1 MFVVRLLNQCI
12 KLAMSISENNLIKTK
27 ALVHGFPIISHS
39 KDIPD
44 NGELLLLHRFLRWPN
59 GVRKYKAYRVD
70 LRKRKTVPVAGL
82 GGLAMFMGERQ
93 ALSVPAGVFPTISAN
108 TVFLGFCFSER
119 TRYEQIS
126 AYCLLNGRVEHIV
139 PASGTKM
146 DGYDPVVLLIACPVG
161 FVAMEPTAA
170 ADQTVKKPVTTR
182 SSKVFGA
189 WTLEAAMLPICMTLV
204 QVFTMVTLL
213 LSKLALN
220 AGMKPFVFLVYR
232 NLVAAAAV
240 APLALIFERD
250 MWEKVSLV
258 ICGWISVNSIFGI
271 VLAMGLYYYG
281 LSATGAAYSVNFLNL
296 IPIVTFV
303 MAIVFG
309 SEKLVLA
316 KWPGM
321 MKLLGTLVCVCG
333 AMIVSMF
340 KGRLL
345 HLWPTHL
352 LRYSHGAQAASTAS
366 SASDGLHYGMA
377 GGTVFLCGSCLSYG
391 LWFVVQARLAKVF
404 PSKYLVT
411 TLTCLLGSLQSVV
424 VGIFLNHGISQWKI
438 KWDLQLLT
446 VGVFNTAIP
455 YVLNTWAISCRG
467 PVYPSMFSSLL
478 LVITTVMDSLLLG
491 TNIYLGSVLGT
502 LLIIVGLYAFLW
514 GKAEELQLA
523 ATAKKLAR
531 SVQEAQE
538 KSGDMA

>member
-1 MFVVRLLNQCI
+1 
-12 KLAMSISENNLIKTK
+12 
-27 ALVHGFPIISHS
+27 
-39 KDIPD
+39 
-44 NGELLLLHRFLRWPN
+44 
-59 GVRKYKAYRVD
+59 
-70 LRKRKTVPVAGL
+70 
-82 GGLAMFMGERQ
+82 
-93 ALSVPAGVFPTISAN
+93 
-108 TVFLGFCFSER
+108 
-119 TRYEQIS
+119 
-126 AYCLLNGRVEHIV
+126 
-139 PASGTKM
+139 
-146 DGYDPVVLLIACPVG
+146 
-161 FVAMEPTAA
+161 MEPTAA
-170 ADQTVKKPVTTR
+170 ADQTVNKPVTTR
-182 SSKVFGA
+182 NSTVFGT
-189 WTLEAAMLPICMTLV
+189 WTLEDAMLPICMTLV

-240 APLALIFERD
+240 APLALIFER
-250 MWEKVSLV
+250 V
-258 ICGWISVNSIFGI
+258 

-303 MAIVFG
+303 TAIMFG

-366 SASDGLHYGMA
+366 SASNGLHFGMA

-424 VGIFLNHGISQWKI
+424 VGIFLNHGIAQWKI

-446 VGVFNTAIP
+446 VVYSGVFNTAIP
-455 YVLNTWAISCRG
+455 YVLNSWAISCRG

-478 LVITTVMDSLLLG
+478 LIITTVMDSLLLG

-514 GKAEELQLA
+514 GKGEELQ
-523 ATAKKLAR
+523 TKLAR
-531 SVQEAQE
+531 SMKEAQE

>member
-1 MFVVRLLNQCI
+1 
-12 KLAMSISENNLIKTK
+12 
-27 ALVHGFPIISHS
+27 
-39 KDIPD
+39 
-44 NGELLLLHRFLRWPN
+44 
-59 GVRKYKAYRVD
+59 
-70 LRKRKTVPVAGL
+70 
-82 GGLAMFMGERQ
+82 
-93 ALSVPAGVFPTISAN
+93 
-108 TVFLGFCFSER
+108 
-119 TRYEQIS
+119 
-126 AYCLLNGRVEHIV
+126 
-139 PASGTKM
+139 
-146 DGYDPVVLLIACPVG
+146 
-161 FVAMEPTAA
+161 MEPTAA
-170 ADQTVKKPVTTR
+170 ADQTVNKPVTTR
-182 SSKVFGA
+182 NSTVFGT
-189 WTLEAAMLPICMTLV
+189 WTLEDAMLPICMTLV

-258 ICGWISVNSIFGI
+258 ICGWISVNSIFGV

-303 MAIVFG
+303 TAIMFG

-366 SASDGLHYGMA
+366 SASNGLHFGMA

-424 VGIFLNHGISQWKI
+424 VGIFLNHGIAQWKI

-455 YVLNTWAISCRG
+455 YVLNSWAISCRG

-478 LVITTVMDSLLLG
+478 LIITTVMDSLLLG

-514 GKAEELQLA
+514 GKGEELQ
-523 ATAKKLAR
+523 TKLAR
-531 SVQEAQE
+531 SMKEAQE